1 LRPVH
6 PLQNTDNVINYN
18 KVEAPWTF
26 PERFTLTKKQLEP
39 NLRYAMR
46 ALLGLQ

>member
-1 LRPVH
+1 V
-6 PLQNTDNVINYN
+6 NTAKIWR
-18 KVEAPWTF
+18 KKEALWTF